1 LDLNLF
7 SRSDQQLV
15 EKALSGNKKAW
26 FELISRYEQ
35 SIFNYAM
42 RMTSQS
48 HDAKDLMQEIF
59 ISVFNSLHSF
69 KGEGSFKAWLFRIA
83 HFRSMDFYRRK
94 KPNVSLDDA
103 PELIDSR
110 IDESGSAQ
118 GLGVDSGNIESTNIE
133 SQLVFKQSQQ
143 ALLSTMQQ
151 LPFNQKIVIELKF
164 FGQFTFDEIAQQLGV
179 STNTVK
185 SRLYA
190 ALGKLKTILEV
201 EHV

>member
-1 LDLNLF
+1 MF

-15 EKALSGNKKAW
+15 EKALTGNKKAW
-26 FELISRYEQ
+26 LELISRYEQ

-69 KGEGSFKAWLFRIA
+69 RGEGSFKAWLFRIA

-94 KPNVSLDDA
+94 KPNVSLDDS

-110 IDESGSAQ
+110 IDECMG
-118 GLGVDSGNIESTNIE
+118 DSGVGSVNIE
-133 SQLVFKQSQQ
+133 SQLIGQQSQK
-143 ALLSTMQQ
+143 ALLNTMQQ
-151 LPFNQKIVIELKF
+151 LPFNQKVVIELKF

>member
-1 LDLNLF
+1 MF

-15 EKALSGNKKAW
+15 EKALTGNKKAW
-26 FELISRYEQ
+26 LELISRYEQ

-69 KGEGSFKAWLFRIA
+69 RGEGSFKAWLFRIA

-94 KPNVSLDDA
+94 KPNVSLDDS

-110 IDESGSAQ
+110 IDECMGGSGVGS
-118 GLGVDSGNIESTNIE
+118 VNIE
-133 SQLVFKQSQQ
+133 SQLIGQQSQK
-143 ALLSTMQQ
+143 ALLNTMQQ
-151 LPFNQKIVIELKF
+151 LPFNQKVVIELKF

>member
-1 LDLNLF
+1 MF

-15 EKALSGNKKAW
+15 EKALTGNKKAW
-26 FELISRYEQ
+26 LELISRYEQ

-69 KGEGSFKAWLFRIA
+69 RGEGSFKAWLFRIA

-94 KPNVSLDDA
+94 KPNVSLDDS

-110 IDESGSAQ
+110 IDDHTGVSDVG
-118 GLGVDSGNIESTNIE
+118 GLNIE
-133 SQLVFKQSQQ
+133 SQLIGQQSQK
-143 ALLSTMQQ
+143 ALLNTMQQ
-151 LPFNQKIVIELKF
+151 LPFNQKVVIELKF
-164 FGQFTFDEIAQQLGV
+164 FGQFTFDEIAKQLGV